1 MKIPNKHFFIIRMSS
16 IHILNVLVFFQA
28 SGFVVQVLDT
38 RHLILAFFDS
48 ELNVES
54 YAIAHFKNVFEQSGV
69 DQSGVDQNVRQFE
82 IDESNLSSL
91 IYRQVSFDASPLEVP
106 ISLFDG
112 GCYGWVAKKV
122 TGHSQ
127 MTSRIC
133 CMLL

>member
-1 MKIPNKHFFIIRMSS
+1 MIRMCG
-16 IHILNVLVFFQA
+16 IQIPNVLVFFQA

-54 YAIAHFKNVFEQSGV
+54 YAIAHFKNVF

-122 TGHSQ
+122 TGHSL
-127 MTSRIC
+127 MTSRKES
-133 CMLL
+133 LA

>member
-1 MKIPNKHFFIIRMSS
+1 M
-16 IHILNVLVFFQA
+16 LVFFQA

-54 YAIAHFKNVFEQSGV
+54 YAIAHFKNVF
-69 DQSGVDQNVRQFE
+69 DQSGVGQNGVGQNSVDQNGRPFVF
-82 IDESNLSSL
+82 DDSNLSSL

-122 TGHSQ
+122 TGHS
-127 MTSRIC
+127 
-133 CMLL
+133 